1 MLQGRDRCK
10 CVIFFAVQ
18 QDQGRSKSKSGS
30 GSGSGS
36 KKGIVVETRAH
47 WIDFDSDTDFDEQDP
62 FV

>member
-18 QDQGRSKSKSGS
+18 QDQGRSKSKS